1 VVDISTLNE
10 DEKRLAELGYK
21 QELNR
26 SWSGF
31 HNFAISFSIISILA
45 GCFTSFGLAWNAG
58 GPMAIAWGW
67 PILSVFILLVGFSMS
82 ELVSAYPTSAGIY
95 WWASKL
101 GGPAAGFYTGWL
113 NLIGLLGILASVAY
127 AAASFLNIT
136 IGLFSASYATNFFS
150 GNALYQQFFWF
161 VIVLVGVTCLNLFRT
176 SILGFI
182 NTLSVWWHVVGATV
196 IVLILIFGV
205 SHHASVSY
213 VFTGRQNLTGFF
225 GGETTGAGFLLF
237 VIPLSFILT
246 QYTITGYDASAHL
259 SEETRSA
266 ADGAAKGIWR
276 SIFYSAIGGWI
287 LLLAFLFAVQ
297 SPDAVNKAALDGFAV
312 TGIFATALSAG
323 AFKVVMLI
331 STIGQLYCTTS
342 CLTSCSRMMF
352 AFSRDGAVPGGRMWS
367 RVNGQRVPVNA
378 VLASSIIALIITLP
392 ALKSFGGFPIAFFA
406 VVTIG
411 VVGLYVAFA
420 IPIYLRWRAGD
431 SWQPGNW
438 TLGRHYKWI
447 APLAVLE
454 IAITSIIAL
463 MPTLEQGVPWSAD
476 FTWAAVNYTPIV
488 VGAVLVIITIWWFSS
503 AKNWFKG
510 PKTTIDLPEGVSAAD
525 ELAAEHAG
533 QDLHVHREGDAAPSA

>member
-1 VVDISTLNE
+1 MVDISSLNE
-10 DEKRLAELGYK
+10 DEQHLAQLGYK

-67 PILSVFILLVGFSMS
+67 PILSVFILLIGFSMS

-136 IGLFSASYATNFFS
+136 IGLFSPSYATSFFG
-150 GNALYQQFFWF
+150 GNTLNQQFFWF
-161 VIVLVGVTCLNLFRT
+161 VLVLILVTCLNLFRT
-176 SILGFI
+176 QVLGLI
-182 NTLSVWWHVVGATV
+182 NTLSVWWHVIGAAV
-196 IVLILIFGV
+196 VVLILIFGV

-225 GGETTGAGFLLF
+225 NNETSGAGFWLF
-237 VIPLSFILT
+237 IIPLSFILT

-297 SPDAVNKAALDGFAV
+297 DPAKANAAAIDGFAV

-323 AFKVVMLI
+323 AFKIVMLI

-352 AFSRDGAVPGGRMWS
+352 AFSRDGAVPGNRMWS
-367 RVNGQRVPVNA
+367 RVNAQRVPVNA
-378 VLASSIIALIITLP
+378 VLASSVIALIITLP

-411 VVGLYVAFA
+411 VIGLYVAFA
-420 IPIYLRWRAGD
+420 IPIFLRWRKGD

-438 TLGRHYKWI
+438 TLGRHYKWV
-447 APLAVLE
+447 APLALIE

-463 MPTLEQGVPWSAD
+463 MPTLEQGVPWADD
-476 FTWAAVNYTPIV
+476 FTWSAVNYTPIV
-488 VGAVLVIITIWWFSS
+488 VGAVLLIITIWWFSS

-510 PKTTIDLPEGVSAAD
+510 PKTTIDLPEGVSSAD
-525 ELAAEHAG
+525 ELAAEHSG
-533 QDLHVHREGDAAPSA
+533 QDLHVHRDGDASA